1 MEVRRLPDWVNED
14 NLELYHHGVKGQRWG
29 VRRYQNEDG
38 TLTPRGEKRLAKF
51 QKKETGLLNKRIK
64 RIDKASEH
72 YAHKYDKKIARLNEK
87 GKTKKA
93 EKIQNWS
100 NNLSSDYKERA
111 NYLREEL
118 DIIGKYSLADF
129 KREKAE
135 TIKYGAYMASMY
147 SGVRYTGSRT
157 GATVDYADP
166 YKHVQSQLRREYTA
180 DKKQYGHAMTR
191 KARKYREKAE
201 YSLNKDTQAKYQ
213 KKYDKQAA
221 KDKYRYG
228 G

>member
-51 QKKETGLLNKRIK
+51 HKKESGILNKRIK
-64 RIDKASEH
+64 RLDKASS
-72 YAHKYDKKIARLNEK
+72 YYDKKYNKKVTRLTEK
-87 GKTKKA
+87 GQTEKA
-93 EKIQNWS
+93 EKAKRKGENIAA
-100 NNLSSDYKERA
+100 DYKAHKERISK
-111 NYLREEL
+111 EL

-129 KREKAE
+129 RREKAE
-135 TIKYGAYMASMY
+135 TLKYGAWLASQY
-147 SGVRYTGSRT
+147 SGMRYLGHDGRT
-157 GATVDYADP
+157 LETVDIYT
-166 YKHVQSQLRREYTA
+166 HVKSQLRGEYA
-180 DKKQYGHAMTR
+180 QDKKQYGHAMTR